1 MRYRRG
7 LQASILLLLIMLAQT
22 PALAAGEMAIAGG
35 PAITNS
41 PPDVDFK
48 WAFAVLSSSP
58 DGKATVQ
65 PITRDMALK
74 SGDQLKMMV
83 ELQRKCFVYVFH
95 YNPRDGLKML
105 FPYSLQ
111 QLDGDYQA
119 GRRYFIPRSEAWFRL
134 DANPGQESFYLVA
147 AAQRLDDLERDY
159 RAFENSGAGEKSR
172 TALAVV
178 ERIKTLRR
186 EHREFALPAEKPVS
200 IGGALRG
207 VLPGQAP
214 SQVDISALADEITS
228 NGFMARTYTIDHQ

>member
-7 LQASILLLLIMLAQT
+7 LLASVLLLLIILAQS
-22 PALAAGEMAIAGG
+22 PAHAVGEMAIAGG
-35 PAITNS
+35 PAIMNS
-41 PPDVDFK
+41 PSDVSFK

-58 DGKATVQ
+58 DGNMTVQ
-65 PITRDMALK
+65 PITRDVALK

-119 GRRYFIPRSEAWFRL
+119 GRKYFIPKSDAWFKL

-159 RAFENSGAGEKSR
+159 RAFENSGPGDKSR

-178 ERIKTLRR
+178 EKIKTLRR
-186 EHREFALPAEKPVS
+186 EHKELALPAEKPVS

-207 VLPGQAP
+207 VLPGQPP
-214 SQVDISALADEITS
+214 SQVDISALAGEMTA